1 MMMIYEGAVQR
12 GFFWRKKIV
21 VHGSEVLFRMPKI
34 VRYSGNGAIF
44 ADSEVHGSEVHGF
57 FRGCRAKIVRYSGN
71 GAIFAESEVHGSEVH
86 GFFFR
91 IQILCAILGTAQ
103 FSRRLAIKVQTNL

>member
-1 MMMIYEGAVQR
+1 VRYSGNGAI
-12 GFFWRKKIV
+12 FADSE
-21 VHGSEVLFRMPKI
+21 VHGSEVLLPKF

>member
-1 MMMIYEGAVQR
+1 MMIYEGAVQR

-21 VHGSEVLFRMPKI
+21 VHGSEVLFRMP
-34 VRYSGNGAIF
+34 
-44 ADSEVHGSEVHGF
+44 
-57 FRGCRAKIVRYSGN
+57 KIVRYSGN